1 MENHNAGLVLLLLA
15 ALTACAGGSG
25 RDVTPSAEVTA
36 EVAERQDLRSEE
48 TAAPAGPPFAA
59 MFDAVLA
66 HLAEGVECTGGDWA
80 EDFGDSSFYG
90 ICFPVL
96 HGLDEEDVEMATRGL
111 ETAAF
116 ALSLLDQW
124 KGNPGLYEERG
135 DDLIM
140 GTLGLLDVYD
150 NFQALDDLTGGA
162 AAQMLGA
169 DSKQVL
175 KPRLTQAIDA
185 WNAVLAMFGYY
196 APDMEIYAIYTYGNT
211 VVTALFGLM
220 NVEYVRVMGAAAS
233 ADQLEAAEKVVQVI
247 EETAWDDQLQGFRKS
262 PAVEKLHLYPNA
274 VMMLLYGRL
283 YKLTGKQNY
292 LDRSIQLHAAIQP
305 LKDAEQGAYHS
316 PYSMDVMGAQT
327 DDYKTLSSQLYTA
340 LALMTLYENTGGSKW
355 LDEAGELF
363 TFVETYLYVDG
374 KALHHW
380 MDGEIAK
387 PEHLEYY
394 CSGCNFQLLYALR
407 LYRQMKGGGD

>member
-1 MENHNAGLVLLLLA
+1 M
-15 ALTACAGGSG
+15 
-25 RDVTPSAEVTA
+25 
-36 EVAERQDLRSEE
+36 
-48 TAAPAGPPFAA
+48 
-59 MFDAVLA
+59 
-66 HLAEGVECTGGDWA
+66 
-80 EDFGDSSFYG
+80 
-90 ICFPVL
+90 L
-96 HGLDEEDVEMATRGL
+96 HGLDEGDIPRATRGL

-116 ALSLLDQW
+116 VLSLLDQW

-150 NFQALDDLTGGA
+150 NFQALDDLTRGGMA
-162 AAQMLGA
+162 TTLGVE
-169 DSKQVL
+169 SKQTL

-185 WNAVLAMFGYY
+185 WNAVLGLFGYY
-196 APDMEIYAIYTYGNT
+196 APDMDIYAIYTYGNT

-220 NVEYVRVMGAAAS
+220 NVEYVGVVGPGSSAS
-233 ADQLEAAEKVVQVI
+233 QLEAAEKVVQVI
-247 EETAWDDQLQGFRKS
+247 EKTAWDDQLQGFRKN
-262 PAVEKLHLYPNA
+262 PATEKLHLYPNA

-283 YKLTGKQNY
+283 YKLTGKQAY
-292 LDRSIQLHAAIQP
+292 LDRCFQLHGAIQP
-305 LKDAEQGAYHS
+305 LKDLEQGAYHS
-316 PYSMDVMGAQT
+316 PYSMEVMGAKT

-340 LALMTLYENTGGSKW
+340 LALMTLYENTGELKW
-355 LDEAGELF
+355 LEEAGELF
-363 TFVETYLYVDG
+363 TFVETCLYVEG

-407 LYRQMKGGGD
+407 LYRQLKGEGNK